1 VVVSGALAVLTAY
14 LVGAVPV
21 GFLIARAWGV
31 GDIRAHGSGNIGA
44 TNVFRTAGRAP
55 AILTLVG
62 DVAKGFLAVSAAAAV
77 APGQPWPVAAAGV
90 AAIAG
95 NCWSV
100 FLGFRGGKGV
110 ATGLGAFLYLAP
122 WAVAP
127 AAFVWL
133 AITLSFRYVS
143 LGSVLAALCVPLG
156 TLMLG
161 YPAPRIA
168 ACAAGAAIVILRHHE
183 NIGRLLAGSE
193 RRLGEHRA

>member
-1 VVVSGALAVLTAY
+1 VSGVLTVLTAY

-31 GDIRAHGSGNIGA
+31 GDIRSHGSGNIGA
-44 TNVFRTAGRAP
+44 TNVLRTAGRAP

-62 DVAKGFLAVSAAAAV
+62 DVAKGYLAVKAAAAV
-77 APGQPWPVAAAGV
+77 AAGDPWPVAVAGV

-100 FLGFRGGKGV
+100 FLKFRGGKGV
-110 ATGLGAFLYLAP
+110 ATGLGVFLYLAP

-127 AAFVWL
+127 AALVWL
-133 AITLSFRYVS
+133 AITVSFRYVS

-161 YPAPRIA
+161 YPAPRVA
-168 ACAAGAAIVILRHHE
+168 ACAAGALIVILRHHE